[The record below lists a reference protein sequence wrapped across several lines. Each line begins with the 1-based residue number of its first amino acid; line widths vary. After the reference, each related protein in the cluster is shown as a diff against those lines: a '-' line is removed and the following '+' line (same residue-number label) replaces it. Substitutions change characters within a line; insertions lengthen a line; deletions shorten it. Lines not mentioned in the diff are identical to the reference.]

1 MALSKVSLSDDD
13 IKLLIRKKKGNKNVR
28 LLVLLFS
35 ILVLFI
41 IYTSVG
47 FDTSNETFK
56 FFKIVVIIVISALI
70 LSTLIDANFDND
82 LKEKQKFVGNIK
94 VKKKEFWHNIEDNI
108 DHYIIIFDEWQVG
121 QKYVKRE
128 FWNETN
134 ESDEFY
140 VEVAM
145 NSGYVLKFTK
155 NNIDVVNALRVQ
167 QSSNIIEST
176 T

>member
-1 MALSKVSLSDDD
+1 MALSKVSLSDND

-41 IYTSVG
+41 IYASVG

-56 FFKIVVIIVISALI
+56 FFKIVIIIVISALI
-70 LSTLIDANFDND
+70 LSTLMDANFDND

-108 DHYIIIFDEWQVG
+108 DHYIIIFDEW
-121 QKYVKRE
+121 
-128 FWNETN
+128 
-134 ESDEFY
+134 
-140 VEVAM
+140 
-145 NSGYVLKFTK
+145 
-155 NNIDVVNALRVQ
+155 
-167 QSSNIIEST
+167 
-176 T
+176 